1 MTQAAPA
8 PSEAEIIAAL
18 TAENR
23 ALRELV
29 EELRRSVSWFTRHV
43 FGEKS
48 EKLVLPEGQTQE
60 DLLAL
65 LGQELPAPPAP
76 ETETITYERRK
87 RKKSRDDAVTDEG
100 LRFDEDV
107 PMETILLP
115 LSPEAQAIP
124 EDRREVIGEKVTY
137 RLAQRPTSHVI
148 LKYIRSV
155 IRDREDRPEDGKKVK
170 LFTAPAPANV
180 LERSCADV
188 SFLAGMLVDK
198 FTYHLPL
205 YRQHQRLLNNGIT
218 LARSTLTVQAGQA
231 IDLLAPISDAQYKAL
246 LLNRVLAMD
255 ETPIKA
261 GRKAPGKMRRGQ
273 LWPIYG
279 EDDEVVFLYTDS
291 RKHSHVRK
299 ILGDRFKGVLLS
311 DGYDGYARYAE
322 KMSGVT
328 LANCW
333 AHARRPFEGA
343 LKAEPEA
350 AAKALKLIGLL
361 YAHEERIREKE
372 LSGPEKLA
380 YRTDHSLPVMK
391 AFWEWCEG
399 QCRRHDLVPTNPLSK
414 ALKYAM
420 ERKGPLQ
427 VFLSD
432 PDVAIDTNHLER
444 MAARPIAMGRKNWL
458 FCSTEV
464 GARRVAVIQSLL
476 VTCRLQGVDPYVY
489 LVDVL
494 QRVGKHPAR
503 DVIDLTPRIWKEK
516 FGHDPLKSDLDR
528 VRSSTLG

>member
-311 DGYDGYARYAE
+311 DGYEGYARYAE

-372 LSGPEKLA
+372 LSGPEKL
-380 YRTDHSLPVMK
+380 L
-391 AFWEWCEG
+391 
-399 QCRRHDLVPTNPLSK
+399 
-414 ALKYAM
+414 
-420 ERKGPLQ
+420 
-427 VFLSD
+427 
-432 PDVAIDTNHLER
+432 
-444 MAARPIAMGRKNWL
+444 
-458 FCSTEV
+458 
-464 GARRVAVIQSLL
+464 
-476 VTCRLQGVDPYVY
+476 
-489 LVDVL
+489 
-494 QRVGKHPAR
+494 
-503 DVIDLTPRIWKEK
+503 
-516 FGHDPLKSDLDR
+516 
-528 VRSSTLG
+528 